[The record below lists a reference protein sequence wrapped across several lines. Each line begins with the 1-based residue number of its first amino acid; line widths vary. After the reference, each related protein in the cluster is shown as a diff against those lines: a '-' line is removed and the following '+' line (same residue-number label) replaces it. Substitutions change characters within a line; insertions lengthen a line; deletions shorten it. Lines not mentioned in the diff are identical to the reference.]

1 MKIILDGV
9 LVFFLV
15 ALTNN
20 FVFVNKKLYLS
31 KNTFKTTYGR
41 EGLFCSLFVKAY
53 SDGKNYRGRNVRMFG
68 PWPPQSG
75 GEKGWRNEWRNGVIH
90 HFLFFYL
97 CRTLDHGK
105 MPFTFRMGL
114 YVLSYVFLETFSQI
128 ILKWVF
134 PWRF

>member
-1 MKIILDGV
+1 MEYY
-9 LVFFLV
+9 FFLV

-53 SDGKNYRGRNVRMFG
+53 GDGENHRCRNVRMFG

-75 GEKGWRNEWRNGVIH
+75 GEKG
-90 HFLFFYL
+90 
-97 CRTLDHGK
+97 
-105 MPFTFRMGL
+105 
-114 YVLSYVFLETFSQI
+114 
-128 ILKWVF
+128 
-134 PWRF
+134 